1 MVIPP
6 EPDGSNPPAHQPAE
20 QELFVAKA
28 TLRESSG
35 HVLNIIESMTDGFV
49 AVDADWRFTYLN
61 PKAYELL
68 QAVRQSQEELV
79 GQNMWLAFPELVGS
93 AVARRQPSAATVSHA
108 ACFTCPHFFVSR

>member
-20 QELFVAKA
+20 QELFAAKA
-28 TLRESSG
+28 TLRESSD

-79 GQNMWLAFPELVGS
+79 GQNMWLAFSELVSS

-108 ACFTCPHFFVSR
+108 ACFTWPHFFVSR

>member
-1 MVIPP
+1 MITP
-6 EPDGSNPPAHQPAE
+6 EPDGSNPPAHQPAK
-20 QELFVAKA
+20 QELFAAKA
-28 TLRESSG
+28 ALRESSDR
-35 HVLNIIESMTDGFV
+35 VVNIIESMTDGFV

-93 AVARRQPSAATVSHA
+93 AVESHYRRAARVEPSKPASPTQPQ
-108 ACFTCPHFFVSR
+108 R

>member
-6 EPDGSNPPAHQPAE
+6 EPDGSNSPAHQPAE
-20 QELFVAKA
+20 QELFAAKA
-28 TLRESSG
+28 ALRESSDR
-35 HVLNIIESMTDGFV
+35 VVNILESMTDGFV

-79 GQNMWLAFPELVGS
+79 GQNMWLAGNQAPPQCRMRL
-93 AVARRQPSAATVSHA
+93 ASHA
-108 ACFTCPHFFVSR
+108 RIFLKADNRGCVR